1 MSELSNPTQRIL
13 SFSAKLFAA
22 LSMAA
27 IFIYMFPEIARHLIL
42 VIGAGMMFYSFQ
54 ILKQY
59 GDLQSWTLEKAKIE
73 TIREVSDEEADGSS
87 RTVRYFYP
95 EIKYHYTFKDKTYN
109 SKTVS
114 LEKQNI
120 WCAES
125 NIWGESLTEN
135 EKWWSALKVG
145 YELSAFI
152 NPKNPEESVL
162 IRNLRNSRRSH
173 HLAILSGGIL
183 ICFLWLLVVLL
194 KF

>member
-13 SFSAKLFAA
+13 SFSVKLFAA
-22 LSMAA
+22 LLVAA
-27 IFIYMFPEIARHLIL
+27 FFIFMFPEIAHHLIL
-42 VIGAGMMFYSFQ
+42 VIGVGMIFYSLR
-54 ILKQY
+54 ILKRY
-59 GDLQSWTLEKAKIE
+59 GDLQSWTLKKAKIE
-73 TIREVSDEEADGSS
+73 TIREVTDEQAEGSS
-87 RTVRYFYP
+87 GTLTYFYP
-95 EIKYHYTFKDKTYN
+95 EIKYHYMVEDKTYN

-145 YELSAFI
+145 YELSAYI
-152 NPKNPEESVL
+152 NPKNPEDSVL
-162 IRNLRNSRRSH
+162 IKNLRNSRRSH

-194 KF
+194 NF